1 VTHSSNVFFS
11 LLSVF
16 KKKRMGGNDV
26 PVPNDSRSEPCSQ
39 IAGPPFAEARN
50 EFEFVPRKE
59 TEFDSISFQ
68 KGVFWG
74 CSCSRAVTRSRAESE
89 VASLGGFVRRS
100 RNQRAP
106 SALPRLG
113 TAPE

>member
-1 VTHSSNVFFS
+1 MSRCQTIPGPGRVHRSPDPRRWPRHEFS
-11 LLSVF
+11 
-16 KKKRMGGNDV
+16 RG
-26 PVPNDSRSEPCSQ
+26 
-39 IAGPPFAEARN
+39 FAEARN

-68 KGVFWG
+68 KGVIWG

-89 VASLGGFVRRS
+89 VASLGGFERRS